1 MKINI
6 MKKSFSRDLA
16 IEVIAVSED
25 VMSFADAQKFAA
37 EKGGRLPDQVEA
49 MLIASE
55 STSPDLLTNSIG
67 YWCTFKPYYR
77 FGSNGAGYFHEGT
90 VSSFLYKEVA
100 DQERFW
106 CHVMVVK

>member
-1 MKINI
+1 MKE
-6 MKKSFSRDLA
+6 SVSGDLA
-16 IEVIAVSED
+16 IEVIAGSEK

-55 STSPDLLTNSIG
+55 STSPDLRTNSIG
-67 YWCTFKPYYR
+67 YWCTFKPYYG
-77 FGSNGAGYFHEGT
+77 FESKGAGYFNGGT
-90 VSSFLYKEVA
+90 VSSFLYAVA

>member
-1 MKINI
+1 
-6 MKKSFSRDLA
+6 MKKNFSRDLS
-16 IEVIAVSED
+16 IEVIAVSEK

-49 MLIASE
+49 MLIVSE
-55 STSPDLLTNSIG
+55 STTPDLLTNSIG
-67 YWCTFKPYYR
+67 YWCTFKPYYK
-77 FGSNGAGYFHEGT
+77 SESKGAGYFNGGT
-90 VSSFLYKEVA
+90 VSSFSLNIE

>member
-1 MKINI
+1 M
-6 MKKSFSRDLA
+6 A
-16 IEVIAVSED
+16 IEVIAVSEG

-49 MLIASE
+49 MLIVSE

-67 YWCTFKPYYR
+67 YWCRFKPYY
-77 FGSNGAGYFHEGT
+77 GLESNGAGYFNGGT
-90 VSSFLYKEVA
+90 VRSFLYKVA

>member
-1 MKINI
+1 
-6 MKKSFSRDLA
+6 MKKNFSRDLA

-67 YWCTFKPYYR
+67 YWCTFKPYYKIE
-77 FGSNGAGYFHEGT
+77 SNGAGYFNGGT
-90 VSSFLYKEVA
+90 VSSFLYSVA
-100 DQERFW
+100 DQKRFW

>member
-1 MKINI
+1 
-6 MKKSFSRDLA
+6 MKKNFSRDLA

-67 YWCTFKPYYR
+67 YWCTFKPYYG
-77 FGSNGAGYFHEGT
+77 FESNGAGYFHGGSVCAFTYNVE
-90 VSSFLYKEVA
+90 EE
-100 DQERFW
+100 ERFW

>member
-1 MKINI
+1 

-25 VMSFADAQKFAA
+25 VMSFEEAQKFAA

-49 MLIASE
+49 MLIVSE
-55 STSPDLLTNSIG
+55 STTPDLLSSG
-67 YWCTFKPYYR
+67 LGFWCTFKPYYG
-77 FGSNGAGYFHEGT
+77 FESNNAGYFNGGT
-90 VSSFLYKEVA
+90 VCAFIYKIE

>member
-1 MKINI
+1 
-6 MKKSFSRDLA
+6 MKKNFSRDLA
-16 IEVIAVSED
+16 IEVIAVSEK

-49 MLIASE
+49 MLIVSE

-67 YWCTFKPYYR
+67 YWCTFKPYYG
-77 FGSNGAGYFHEGT
+77 FESNEAGYFNGGT
-90 VSSFLYKEVA
+90 VSSFLYKVA

-106 CHVMVVK
+106 CHAIVVK

>member
-1 MKINI
+1 
-6 MKKSFSRDLA
+6 MKKKFSSDLA
-16 IEVIAVSED
+16 IEVIAVSEK

-67 YWCTFKPYYR
+67 YWCTFKPYYG
-77 FGSNGAGYFHEGT
+77 FESKGAGYFNGGT
-90 VSSFLYKEVA
+90 VSSFLYAVA
-100 DQERFW
+100 EQNRFW

>member
-1 MKINI
+1 
-6 MKKSFSRDLA
+6 MKKNFSRDLV

-49 MLIASE
+49 MLIISE
-55 STSPDLLTNSIG
+55 STSPDLLSG
-67 YWCTFKPYYR
+67 CLGFWCTFKPYYY
-77 FGSNGAGYFHEGT
+77 GVESSGAGYFNGGT
-90 VSSFLYKEVA
+90 VSSFLYKVA

>member
-1 MKINI
+1 

-25 VMSFADAQKFAA
+25 VMSFEEAQKFAA

-49 MLIASE
+49 MLIVSE
-55 STSPDLLTNSIG
+55 STSPDLLSSG
-67 YWCTFKPYYR
+67 LGFWCTFKPYYG
-77 FGSNGAGYFHEGT
+77 FESKGAGYFHGGSVCAFTYNIE
-90 VSSFLYKEVA
+90 

>member
-1 MKINI
+1 
-6 MKKSFSRDLA
+6 MKKNFSRDLA
-16 IEVIAVSED
+16 IEVIAVSD
-25 VMSFADAQKFAA
+25 KVMSFADAQKFAA
-37 EKGGRLPDQVEA
+37 KKGGRLPDQVEA

-67 YWCTFKPYYR
+67 YWCTFKPYYGFAAER
-77 FGSNGAGYFHEGT
+77 AGYFHGGT
-90 VSSFLYKEVA
+90 VSSFLYKVA

>member
-1 MKINI
+1 
-6 MKKSFSRDLA
+6 MKKNFSRGLA

-49 MLIASE
+49 MLIVSE

-77 FGSNGAGYFHEGT
+77 VKSKGAGYFNGGT
-90 VSSFLYKEVA
+90 VSSFLYEVA
-100 DQERFW
+100 DQKRFW
-106 CHVMVVK
+106 CHAMVVK

>member
-1 MKINI
+1 

-16 IEVIAVSED
+16 IEVIAVSEK

-49 MLIASE
+49 MLIVSE
-55 STSPDLLTNSIG
+55 SSTPDLLSG
-67 YWCTFKPYYR
+67 GLGFWCMFKPYY
-77 FGSNGAGYFHEGT
+77 GVESNGAGYFNGGSVCAFNYNIE
-90 VSSFLYKEVA
+90 E
-100 DQERFW
+100 QERFW

>member
-1 MKINI
+1 
-6 MKKSFSRDLA
+6 MKKNFSRDLA
-16 IEVIAVSED
+16 VEVIAVSEK

-67 YWCTFKPYYR
+67 YWCTFKQYYE
-77 FGSNGAGYFHEGT
+77 STNGAGYFNGGT
-90 VSSFLYKEVA
+90 VSSFLYKVA